1 MDRAL
6 LDTDIFSEVLKSKNQ
21 NVVRNAAAY
30 RHHFG
35 CYTLSAVTIAEMVK
49 GFQKMGRE
57 DRIQTLIAGLTAE
70 EILPLDYDSAIIGGK
85 IYGELE
91 KSGKTIGRADPY
103 CRHRSPPP
111 AYAHHRKRQALRAD
125 NCPRLSAFDPRL
137 ERLKLHLCQLGTA
150 DTECPRLGC

>member
-30 RHHFG
+30 RQRFG

-91 KSGKTIGRADPY
+91 KSGKTIGRADPLI
-103 CRHRSPPP
+103 
-111 AYAHHRKRQALRAD
+111 AGIALHHRLTLITGNAKHFERIIALGFPLAIRD
-125 NCPRLSAFDPRL
+125 WRD
-137 ERLKLHLCQLGTA
+137 
-150 DTECPRLGC
+150 